1 MNVQSTDVVNVSAGI
16 ELDTAAA
23 TLALAFDAD
32 PFMRWMYDDPLN
44 YLENIP
50 ALFRAIGQESV
61 EEGAAQRTADGAG
74 VAFWLP
80 PGVAGASEP
89 IQAVIS
95 RSVALDKQSDIGAA
109 MEQTEHYRPGSRTG
123 ICRHWVWT
131 QPIATRAA
139 ARCCSSTGCEPVM
152 SNTCRL
158 TCGRPAR
165 RIFRFMSAT
174 AFRSPVPC
182 RKGRRQRSSPCCVR
196 PVRTTKIVGA
206 SQLAPA
212 HCRQT

>member
-61 EEGAAQRTADGAG
+61 AERAAQRTADGAG

-95 RSVALDKQSDIGAA
+95 RSVALDKQSAIGAA
-109 MEQTEHYRPGSRTG
+109 MEQTEHYRPREPHWYLSTLGVDAAHRNKGCGALLLKHRLRT
-123 ICRHWVWT
+123 CDEQH
-131 QPIATRAA
+131 
-139 ARCCSSTGCEPVM
+139 
-152 SNTCRL
+152 L
-158 TCGRPAR
+158 PAYLW
-165 RIFRFMSAT
+165 S
-174 AFRSPVPC
+174 
-182 RKGRRQRSSPCCVR
+182 SSPQNISFYERHGFQVTCTVQE
-196 PVRTTKIVGA
+196 GA
-206 SQLAPA
+206 APA
-212 HCRQT
+212 IFTMLREAR